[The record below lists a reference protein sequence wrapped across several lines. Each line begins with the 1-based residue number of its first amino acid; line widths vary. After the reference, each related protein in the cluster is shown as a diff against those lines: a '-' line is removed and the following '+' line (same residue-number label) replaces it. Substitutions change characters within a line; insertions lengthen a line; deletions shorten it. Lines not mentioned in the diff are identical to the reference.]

1 MLNITRFKNTVN
13 YLDIAMR
20 KRLALPI
27 TSWQLCLLAIIG
39 GTISS
44 LLIALFIGAINSI
57 QQWLL
62 ADIGHYTSLTELNR
76 LFLPIIG
83 ALAILLTAW
92 LTGYQYIRTGIP
104 FVLHRLK
111 VAYGVIPLRN
121 TINQFFGGIIALA
134 SGFSVGKE
142 GPAVHLGAASSAYLG
157 SRFNLPSNATRT
169 LAASGVAAGI
179 AACFNTPIAAV
190 IFVMEVILREY
201 KIHMFIPIMLAAI
214 VGSMVTSTIFGPAH
228 GYEFFSPV
236 ALDFEHY
243 PWLILLGLMLGT
255 LAAIFNRFIVAAI
268 ENAKHFHVVARLLI
282 AGLIT
287 GSVGFII
294 PYAMGTDL
302 GAMHFTMSDDA
313 STALLLGLLV
323 AKCGL
328 TIVAVGMG
336 IPGGVIGP
344 IFSIGAIAG
353 AVAAGMMG
361 IAFEDKMTSDFAL
374 MGMAGFMA
382 ATLNAPLAALLAVV
396 ELSNQLEIIAPSMLV
411 ISTACL
417 CAGQLFNN
425 RSVFIM
431 QLNVQE
437 LSYRTPPL
445 ENTLHNIGVLGI
457 MRTNLALLNA
467 RDTEQEMQEKAMKSE
482 YLIMQSNG
490 EFYWNEVVYE
500 PGKERRFRQ
509 HKLIPISSCAT
520 LAEAY
525 LQLNEQR
532 LGGVYIYDKSPDN
545 IIGLLTFEQIRA
557 YLTKGKI

>member
-1 MLNITRFKNTVN
+1 
-13 YLDIAMR
+13 MR

-57 QQWLL
+57 QQYLL
-62 ADIGHYTSLTELNR
+62 ADIGHYTSLAELNR
-76 LFLPIIG
+76 LFLPLVG

-157 SRFNLPSNATRT
+157 SRFSLPSNATRT

-190 IFVMEVILREY
+190 VFVMEVILREY

-228 GYEFFSPV
+228 GYEFFNPV
-236 ALDFEHY
+236 ALNFEHY
-243 PWLILLGLMLGT
+243 PSLVLLGLMLGT

-268 ENAKHFHVVARLLI
+268 GHAKHFHVVVRLLI

-287 GSVGFII
+287 GLVGFII

-302 GAMHFTMSDDA
+302 GAMYFTMSSDA
-313 STALLLGLLV
+313 STSLLIGLLV

-328 TIVAVGMG
+328 TVVAVGMG

-361 IAFEDKMTSDFAL
+361 ITFEDKMINDFAL

-396 ELSNQLEIIAPSMLV
+396 ELSNQLEIIVPAMLV

-425 RSVFIM
+425 RSVFVM
-431 QLNVQE
+431 QLNVQG

-445 ENTLHNIGVLGI
+445 ENTLHNIGVLGV
-457 MRTNLALLNA
+457 MRTNLALIDA
-467 RDTEQEMQEKAMKSE
+467 SDTEHEMQEKAMKSE
-482 YLIMQSNG
+482 YLIMQNNG
-490 EFYWNEVVYE
+490 NFYWNEVIYE

-509 HKLIPISSCAT
+509 HKLIGISSCNT
-520 LAEAY
+520 LAEAFV
-525 LQLNEQR
+525 QLNEQR
-532 LGGVYIYDKSPDN
+532 LGGVYIYDKSPEN

-557 YLTKGKI
+557 YLTKGKIY

>member
-1 MLNITRFKNTVN
+1 
-13 YLDIAMR
+13 MR

-44 LLIALFIGAINSI
+44 LLIALFLGAINTI
-57 QQWLL
+57 QQWFL

-76 LFLPIIG
+76 LLLPIVG
-83 ALAILLTAW
+83 SLAILLTAW

-142 GPAVHLGAASSAYLG
+142 GPAIHLGAASSAYLG

-169 LAASGVAAGI
+169 LAACGVAAGI

-201 KIHMFIPIMLAAI
+201 KVHMFIPIMLAAI
-214 VGSMVTSTIFGPAH
+214 VGSSVTSNIFGPAH
-228 GYEFFSPV
+228 GYGFFSAV
-236 ALDFEHY
+236 SLDFQHY
-243 PWLILLGLMLGT
+243 PWLVLLGLMLGA
-255 LAAIFNRFIVAAI
+255 LAAIFNRFIVTAI
-268 ENAKHFHVVARLLI
+268 EKAKKFHVVARLLI

-287 GSVGFII
+287 GAVGMII

-302 GAMHFTMSDDA
+302 SAMHFTMSDDA
-313 STALLLGLLV
+313 STGLLIGLLI

-328 TIVAVGMG
+328 TVVAVSSG

-344 IFSIGAIAG
+344 ILSVGAIAG
-353 AVAAGMMG
+353 AIAASLMG
-361 IAFEDKMTSDFAL
+361 IAFDDQMTSDFAL

-396 ELSNQLEIIAPSMLV
+396 ELSNQLEVIAPSMLV

-431 QLNVQE
+431 QLNVQD
-437 LSYRTPPL
+437 LPYRTPPV
-445 ENTLHNIGVLGI
+445 ENTLHNIGLLGI
-457 MRTNLALLNA
+457 MRTNLALLNTSDSEA
-467 RDTEQEMQEKAMKSE
+467 VMLEKALRHE
-482 YLIMQSNG
+482 YLIMQSND
-490 EFYWNEVVYE
+490 EFYWHEVINE
-500 PGKERRFRQ
+500 PGQSKRFRQ
-509 HKLIPISSCAT
+509 HKLLPISCRDT

-525 LQLNEQR
+525 WLLNEKR
-532 LGGVYIYDKSPDN
+532 SGGVYIYDKSPDN
-545 IIGLLTFEQIRA
+545 IIGLVTFEQITS
-557 YLTKGKI
+557 YLTKGKIY